1 MTFASVRAVIEK
13 KVFDQYQALSPAVPV
28 VFDNVQEIP
37 PDLPYVICLVSY
49 TTTTEPVLCI
59 DGGAIEDLRGNLQLS
74 CYAPRA
80 EGMKQLENLAAQ
92 GMKAMNTMYDATANS
107 RVKCGQISGP
117 TPVLA
122 NAEPYALVTLS
133 CPFSASVK

>member
-13 KVFDQYQALSPAVPV
+13 KVFDQYQALSPAVTV
-28 VFDNVQEIP
+28 VFDNVQETP
-37 PDLPYVICLVSY
+37 PALPYVICLVSY

-80 EGMKQLENLAAQ
+80 EGMKQLENLAAE

-122 NAEPYALVTLS
+122 NAEPYALITLS
-133 CPFSASVK
+133 CPFAASVK

>member
-13 KVFDQYQALSPAVPV
+13 KVFDQYQALTPAVTV
-28 VFDNVQEIP
+28 VFDNVQETP
-37 PDLPYVICLVSY
+37 PALPYVICLVSY

-80 EGMKQLENLAAQ
+80 EGMKQLENLAAE
-92 GMKAMNTMYDATANS
+92 GMKAMNTMYDATADS

>member
-13 KVFDQYQALSPAVPV
+13 KVFDQYQALSPAVTV
-28 VFDNVQEIP
+28 VFDNVQETP
-37 PDLPYVICLVSY
+37 PALPYVICLVSY

-80 EGMKQLENLAAQ
+80 EGMKQLENLAAE
-92 GMKAMNTMYDATANS
+92 GMKAINTMYDATANS

-122 NAEPYALVTLS
+122 NTEPYALVTLS

>member
-13 KVFDQYQALSPAVPV
+13 KVFDQYQALSPAVTV
-28 VFDNVQEIP
+28 VFDNVQETP
-37 PDLPYVICLVSY
+37 PALPYVICLVSY

-80 EGMKQLENLAAQ
+80 EGMKQLENLAAE

-107 RVKCGQISGP
+107 RVKCGQISGL

-133 CPFSASVK
+133 CLFAASVK